1 MGLFA
6 SGIKQFKKEKLFS
19 WSDNFQIFQICPAT
33 AFGLGIWQVKRR
45 SWKLNLLEEL
55 DQKTSAPPI
64 ELPINP
70 AEVKDLEFSKV
81 QVRGQFEVGTEVYV
95 GPRSIVLEDESGGLF
110 GRTDTIGFHVITP
123 FKLEN
128 SEDKILVNRG
138 WVPKNKIEPS
148 TRGEIVPSN
157 VIELTG
163 VVRLTDEAQRF
174 KPKNPES
181 GNKWS
186 SRDVEA
192 LAEKF
197 NTLPIFIDAD
207 QSSTVKNGPIGGQ
220 TRITLPNDHLSYLIT
235 WFSLSA
241 VTSLLWIKK
250 YVFK

>member
-1 MGLFA
+1 MLFKNK
-6 SGIKQFKKEKLFS
+6 IT
-19 WSDNFQIFQICPAT
+19 FQICPAT

-45 SWKLNLLEEL
+45 AWKLNLLEEL
-55 DQKTSAPPI
+55 EQKTSAPPT
-64 ELPINP
+64 ELPTNP
-70 AEVKDLEFSKV
+70 EQVKDLEFRKV
-81 QVRGQFEVGTEVYV
+81 HVRGQFEVGSEIYV

-110 GRTDTIGFHVITP
+110 GRTDTTGFHVITP

-128 SEDKILVNRG
+128 SEDRILVNRG
-138 WVPKNKIEPS
+138 WVPKNKLDPS
-148 TRGEIVPSN
+148 TRGEIVPVN
-157 VIELTG
+157 VIDLNG
-163 VVRLTDEAQRF
+163 VVRLTDEEQRF

-181 GNKWS
+181 GTKWS

-192 LAEKF
+192 LAAKF

-220 TRITLPNDHLSYLIT
+220 TRITLRNDHLSYLIT

-241 VTSLLWIKK
+241 LTTLLWLMK